1 MADKKR
7 ALRGSGFRLRYGDPE
22 IAVSPCTVK
31 AFLKKRFHTS
41 PIPAAGF
48 FAGRKIISFHQNLI
62 FSKSMKN
69 PYKQGYDQTT

>member
-7 ALRGSGFRLRYGDPE
+7 ALRGCGFRLRYGDPE

-41 PIPAAGF
+41 PIPAVGE
-48 FAGRKIISFHQNLI
+48 RK
-62 FSKSMKN
+62 
-69 PYKQGYDQTT
+69 